1 MPYYTVCLDPGH
13 PSEVGE
19 GTRGKKVTEMG
30 VVWRVA
36 LLMKP
41 LLEQAGVH
49 VVMTKQSE
57 KQLVKNRARAEIAN
71 RARADLMVRL
81 HCDSDAGSG
90 FATYAPDRA
99 GKSGSTR
106 GPSPDVIARSRKM
119 GRVFHETLA
128 QWLSN
133 ELADRGYKNDLQT
146 AVGAKQGA
154 LTGSVFSHVPVV
166 LVEMCVL
173 TNPKDEAFVSNPS
186 GLMKLADALT
196 WATLAALRDERKM
209 PMPLLPPQPAP

>member
-1 MPYYTVCLDPGH
+1 MPFTVCVDPGH

-30 VVWRVA
+30 VAWRVA
-36 LLMKP
+36 LKLKS
-41 LLEQAGVH
+41 LLEKEGVR
-49 VVMTKQSE
+49 VVLTKQSE
-57 KQLVKNRARAEIAN
+57 KQFVKNRARAETAN
-71 RARADLMVRL
+71 RAHSDLMVRL

-99 GKSGSTR
+99 GKSGGVI
-106 GPSPDVIARSRKM
+106 GPNPDVIAKSRKA
-119 GRVFHETLA
+119 GRVFHTALARALAGTLT
-128 QWLSN
+128 
-133 ELADRGYKNDLQT
+133 DRGYKTDLQT

-173 TNPKDEAFVSNPS
+173 TNGKDEAFVSSPA
-186 GLMKLADALT
+186 GLDKLASALT
-196 WATLAALRDERKM
+196 QATLAVLHENSGE
-209 PMPLLPPQPAP
+209 Q